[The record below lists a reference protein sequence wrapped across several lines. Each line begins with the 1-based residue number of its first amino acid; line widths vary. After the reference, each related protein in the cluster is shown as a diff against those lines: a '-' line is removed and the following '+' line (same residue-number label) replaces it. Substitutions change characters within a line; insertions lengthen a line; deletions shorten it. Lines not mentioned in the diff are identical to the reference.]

1 MANNKLQTNSELLV
15 YTKHDELW
23 VFVEQYLDFLGYIGI
38 KSDIEFMRLYNEL
51 TNYVQTK
58 LRLPEDGGTIVDMY
72 HVICQER
79 IENAD

>member
-1 MANNKLQTNSELLV
+1 MANNKLQTNGELLV
-15 YTKHDELW
+15 YTNNDELW

-58 LRLPEDGGTIVDMY
+58 LRLPKNGGAIVDMY
-72 HVICQER
+72 HVICQEC
-79 IENAD
+79 IKN